1 MTYVYVLSFVLV
13 IRCGIPLVIG
23 IRRMQREI
31 KLKDKLIAEFC
42 EQLGFVTAKMAL
54 YEQLLDRFGIAIDEK
69 SEENYYDTV
78 LPKVKQ

>member
-1 MTYVYVLSFVLV
+1 
-13 IRCGIPLVIG
+13 
-23 IRRMQREI
+23 
-31 KLKDKLIAEFC
+31 
-42 EQLGFVTAKMAL
+42 MAL